1 MLYKISFSVDHC
13 VSQITLFH
21 SLRSSDWV
29 LSLLLKHFSRFFTTL
44 DSADLLEQGPVH
56 LGFLRIHKTAKL
68 HLFLTFDARCAYTN
82 CIDGSWLH
90 LINQELLISLQ
101 FLLSKLIL
109 FLLLG
114 ILYVRSSNH
123 IVHIRSV
130 GPVLVLLLHTFLV
143 DLVVKLLSQFFV
155 LDTVLLFLLNSG
167 DMSLLVFLDALFDVR
182 FLLLFPK
189 LFAIVTDNV
198 SHPIHHSLNLLAAL
212 NDRLFSSL
220 LLGDGDPH
228 VFFHLF
234 LIFLFTGLELSQSL
248 LFVIQVVLN
257 NFHCS
262 LTILDLLGGFGF
274 SIFL

>member
-1 MLYKISFSVDHC
+1 MLYKISFSVDLC

-29 LSLLLKHFSRFFTTL
+29 LSLLLKHSSRFFTTL

-68 HLFLTFDARCAYTN
+68 HLLLTFDARCAYTN

-90 LINQELLISLQ
+90 LINQELLIGLQ
-101 FLLSKLIL
+101 FLLSKLVF

-114 ILYVRSSNH
+114 ILYVRSGNH
-123 IVHIRSV
+123 IVHVRSV
-130 GPVLVLLLHTFLV
+130 GPVLMLLLHTFLV
-143 DLVVKLLSQFFV
+143 NLVVKLLSQLFV
-155 LDTVLLFLLNSG
+155 LDTVLLFLLNSCN
-167 DMSLLVFLDALFDVR
+167 MSLLVFLDALFDVR

-189 LFAIVTDNV
+189 LFAIVTDNI

-234 LIFLFTGLELSQSL
+234 LIFLFTGLEFSQSL